1 MSKHTLTISLENR
14 AGALTRVAGLF
25 SRRGFNIESLSVGP
39 SDEPATSRMS
49 IVVDVDE
56 RPLEQIIQ
64 QLDKLVNVISVQE
77 RSA

>member
-1 MSKHTLTISLENR
+1 MSKHTLTISLENK

-77 RSA
+77 QSA

>member
-1 MSKHTLTISLENR
+1 MSKHTLTISLENK

-39 SDEPATSRMS
+39 SDEPTTSRMS

>member
-1 MSKHTLTISLENR
+1 MSKHTLTISLENK

>member
-1 MSKHTLTISLENR
+1 MSKHTLSICLENK

-39 SDEPATSRMS
+39 ADEPTTSRMS

-77 RSA
+77 QSV